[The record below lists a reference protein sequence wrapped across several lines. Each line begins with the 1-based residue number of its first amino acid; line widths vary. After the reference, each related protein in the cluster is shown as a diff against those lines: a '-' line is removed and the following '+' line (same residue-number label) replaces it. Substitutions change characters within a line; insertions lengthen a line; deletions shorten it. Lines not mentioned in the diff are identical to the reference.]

1 MTRRGL
7 HFAGNLSGLATG
19 LVTAPLTARALG
31 PDGRGEVAIVVVVS
45 TVVMTVAALG
55 LPWLARSEFV
65 QDPMSLSFWRRR
77 ARNAGLLLFPLGAGA
92 GIGLALTLGLAPAEL
107 AATTVLFVL
116 SVFTAARGVEANA
129 LISMG
134 RPGIFG
140 AANLA
145 ASALTFAVIVIAFV
159 SGVLSVLIVLWT
171 TAASVAL
178 QVVLTVVF
186 VRRMTR
192 EWEVEL
198 AARAREL
205 HSRADHRG
213 GALVSRAGRAW
224 SSQIAESLAVRGDT
238 IAVALMSPA
247 AQVGLYSVVALI
259 PQAAYAVFTTVV
271 QTAYSRQ
278 RAGDELTRFMH
289 VFHSCGVVAL
299 MLAFVAA
306 PVAWWGLPI
315 VFGDDFTAAREY
327 LPAALAIT
335 VGLGAFVPVLQ
346 RMSSGKVAVFPLAA
360 ILGVTTL
367 AVAVVAVFGSYP
379 AVVLALGLALLVGS
393 LVYAIIVTRGAVLVI
408 RPGDTR
414 AWWQGATT
422 NG

>member
-1 MTRRGL
+1 
-7 HFAGNLSGLATG
+7 
-19 LVTAPLTARALG
+19 
-31 PDGRGEVAIVVVVS
+31 
-45 TVVMTVAALG
+45 
-55 LPWLARSEFV
+55 
-65 QDPMSLSFWRRR
+65 
-77 ARNAGLLLFPLGAGA
+77 
-92 GIGLALTLGLAPAEL
+92 
-107 AATTVLFVL
+107 
-116 SVFTAARGVEANA
+116 
-129 LISMG
+129 
-134 RPGIFG
+134 
-140 AANLA
+140 
-145 ASALTFAVIVIAFV
+145 
-159 SGVLSVLIVLWT
+159 
-171 TAASVAL
+171 
-178 QVVLTVVF
+178 
-186 VRRMTR
+186 
-192 EWEVEL
+192 
-198 AARAREL
+198 
-205 HSRADHRG
+205 
-213 GALVSRAGRAW
+213 
-224 SSQIAESLAVRGDT
+224 
-238 IAVALMSPA
+238 
-247 AQVGLYSVVALI
+247 
-259 PQAAYAVFTTVV
+259 
-271 QTAYSRQ
+271 
-278 RAGDELTRFMH
+278 
-289 VFHSCGVVAL
+289 